1 VLRTGLAF
9 ALPAL
14 LIATGWLRLEDDGRG
29 GEALGMALLALAPAL
44 VRPWWAR
51 GLAAVVAAFAAIH
64 LAFGL
69 SILSA
74 RTREEEREFFAA
86 VASALW
92 TGASQYFERAQPFP
106 PAQYPLMH
114 AVLLVTVF
122 AFCLAL
128 ALAIAAR
135 RPLLAIVVL
144 VAGAAWPATLV
155 PGPDLQRGALLL
167 AAVLVLLA
175 AAGPRAPRLYRPAFA
190 AGVALLVAGVAAGA
204 QPAVAKEQFLDWKT
218 WEFAQEPP
226 APVGVRYVWDANY
239 GGIEFPSEKTTVLTV
254 EGPERGLY
262 WRASTL
268 DAFVGHRW
276 TADRDV
282 FLRSGRRVDLSAD
295 VLLPPRGRRAE
306 NWTRATVKVE
316 ALRDDHLVSPGMPVH
331 VDPGNLGVIEYR
343 SGGAAVVPG
352 GLQHGQ
358 RYTVWAYAPQPTPE
372 DLASAPRMQTTPR
385 FRRSAQERY
394 LEVAPRL
401 AAPVFGES
409 RREEQLQALFDT
421 AGEADSLAPYRPLY
435 QEARRI
441 VGRPASPYAAAI
453 ALEAW
458 FRTGGGF
465 TYDEQPP
472 PAPDGRPPLLHFA
485 LDTKRGYCQHY
496 AGAMALMLRYLG
508 IPARVAVGF
517 TSGTYDEDRKRWEI
531 SNHDAHAWVEV
542 WFDGWGWI
550 PFDPTPARGE
560 LPGTHS
566 SSNPQFPSG
575 MVSSLLRGAGA
586 AGAATGALTGIQS
599 DRRISADGNPFRGD
613 TPGDLGAP
621 GPAAALAERRDS
633 LVQLILLL
641 ALAAAAF
648 VAGAKTVVRRARY
661 ATRDPRRIA
670 AACRSE
676 LVDILLDQGVRVSRS
691 ATLTELADLAQSHL
705 FVDADR
711 FAHAAARARFAR
723 DADAREAAAEA
734 RRELRAIRQ
743 RLRRRLGTGR
753 RVRGLLSVRSLG
765 FSG

>member
-1 VLRTGLAF
+1 MARTALVY

-14 LIATGWLRLEDDGRG
+14 LVATGWLRLEDGGRG
-29 GEALGMALLALAPAL
+29 GEALGIALLALAPAL

-51 GLAAVVAAFAAIH
+51 GLAALVAAFVAVR
-64 LAFGL
+64 LAFGM

-86 VASALW
+86 LASAFW
-92 TGASQYFERAQPFP
+92 TGTSQYFERSQPFP
-106 PAQYPLMH
+106 PDGYPLMH

-122 AFCLAL
+122 GFCLAL
-128 ALAIAAR
+128 GLAIASR
-135 RPLLAIVVL
+135 RPVLAAVIL

-155 PGPDLQRGALLL
+155 SGNDLLRGAFLLTSVLLLL
-167 AAVLVLLA
+167 AAG
-175 AAGPRAPRLYRPAFA
+175 GPRAPRLARPAVA

-218 WEFAQEPP
+218 WEFTQEPP

-239 GGIEFPSEKTTVLTV
+239 GGIEFPAEKTTVLTIR
-254 EGPERGLY
+254 GPERGHY

-268 DAFVGHRW
+268 ETFAGDRW

-282 FLRSGRRVDLSAD
+282 FLRSGRQVDLSAD
-295 VLLPPRGRRAE
+295 TLLPQQGRRE
-306 NWTRATVKVE
+306 ESWTRSTVRVE
-316 ALRDDHLVSPGMPVH
+316 ALRDDHLVMPGMAVH
-331 VDPGNLGVIEYR
+331 VDPGDLGIVEYR
-343 SGGAAVVPG
+343 GGGVAVVPQ

-358 RYTVWAYAPQPTPE
+358 RYTVWSYVPEPTPE
-372 DLASAPRMQTTPR
+372 ELSAATPRPSGPR
-385 FRRSAQERY
+385 FRRNAQERY
-394 LEVAPRL
+394 LEIIPRVPAP
-401 AAPVFGES
+401 AFGEGA
-409 RREEQLQALFDT
+409 REERLEQLFTTQLRSR
-421 AGEADSLAPYRPLY
+421 SLAPYRALY
-435 QEARRI
+435 REARRV
-441 VGRPASPYAAAI
+441 VGNPQSPYAAAI

-458 FRTGGGF
+458 FRNGGGF

-472 PAPDGRPPLLHFA
+472 PAPDGRPPLLHFT
-485 LDTKRGYCQHY
+485 LDSKRGYCQHY

-517 TSGTYDEDRKRWEI
+517 TSGTYNEERERWEI

-542 WFDGWGWI
+542 WFEGWGWI
-550 PFDPTPARGE
+550 PFDPTPARGS

-566 SSNPQFPSG
+566 SSNPEFPSA

-586 AGAATGALTGIQS
+586 AGVATGALSNVQS

-613 TPGDLGAP
+613 IPGDWGAA
-621 GPAAALAERRDS
+621 GTPAAGSERRDS
-633 LVQLILLL
+633 LIRLILLL
-641 ALAAAAF
+641 VTAGVLLVAVSKTAL
-648 VAGAKTVVRRARY
+648 RRARY
-661 ATRDPRRIA
+661 ATRDPRKLA

-705 FVDADR
+705 LVDADR

-723 DADAREAAAEA
+723 ADDARLAAREA
-734 RRELRAIRQ
+734 RRELAAIRR
-743 RLRRRLGTGR
+743 RLRRRLSAGR
-753 RVRGLLSVRSLG
+753 RLRGLLSVRSLG